1 MTGFGLNNWKGG
13 IAISR
18 NAEAARGAGLGIE
31 VRFGLY
37 IVSLHYCTALEIV
50 VPVRQA
56 TG

>member
-1 MTGFGLNNWKGG
+1 MGFGLNNWNGG